1 MTPSTPLPKKR
12 AAKASVI
19 DRLLAVKRARLV
31 PRTVEDAAAGTL
43 LVGGRRLENLDN
55 DLALVQKHIGLVG
68 DIRERLAD
76 VTALPQKGTLL

>member
-19 DRLLAVKRARLV
+19 ERLLAVKRAPLV
-31 PRTVEDAAAGTL
+31 PRTIELAATGKWL
-43 LVGGRRLENLDN
+43 RGGKKLASLDQ
-55 DLALVQKHIGLVG
+55 DLAQARKHIGLVG

-76 VTALPQKGTLL
+76 VPAQPQRGTLL